1 VIHHAVD
8 NLVLL
13 FLLCVP
19 QKRHKENGING
30 IITGWPAAR
39 GT

>member
-1 VIHHAVD
+1 VIDRAVD

-19 QKRHKENGING
+19 QKSHKENDMNG
-30 IITGWPAAR
+30 MITGWPAAR